1 MIPEVCVCR
10 NENKGSISSVPIH
23 SIPPLSILLIPLFL
37 LFHIVVV
44 IVFLRVVITITATI
58 IIIILKSPFVLHNLH
73 ESRGT
78 NDPLCPQ
85 MARQMKEAADLGQ
98 KNPGNDSAVSVGSSE
113 EDDEASISKYF
124 DYLNDDD
131 PKNGSVSRRK
141 KKKKG
146 QGSGKE
152 NNNVGGGKENNKEG
166 KEKGGGNHNNNHS
179 NDGKDQG
186 KRDQSSERQSR
197 KGEYEK
203 DIRHIERHLSMKK
216 TIRKKMMRDLQQ
228 AFVEDPGEFQQDP
241 NRMAPEKK
249 NNIDIRNLTFSKGR
263 LSKSEHNFLDMLK
276 DENAKEKEK
285 KDRKG
290 ILGYKNNKNR
300 ESSKEVL
307 KDDDSGNGS
316 PTREPSKEEKEVV
329 KEEKKVGFWKKL
341 TGKGKNK
348 R

>member
-1 MIPEVCVCR
+1 MNPGPFFRSSEAVLPTSPEDANTTMERNIPHV
-10 NENKGSISSVPIH
+10 
-23 SIPPLSILLIPLFL
+23 LD
-37 LFHIVVV
+37 
-44 IVFLRVVITITATI
+44 VFSCSPRARRRVHATD
-58 IIIILKSPFVLHNLH
+58 L
-73 ESRGT
+73 
-78 NDPLCPQ
+78 DQ

-152 NNNVGGGKENNKEG
+152 NNNQGGGGKENNKEG

-179 NDGKDQG
+179 NESKDQG

-249 NNIDIRNLTFSKGR
+249 NNIDIRNLTFSKSR

-341 TGKGKNK
+341 TGKGKSK

>member
-1 MIPEVCVCR
+1 
-10 NENKGSISSVPIH
+10 
-23 SIPPLSILLIPLFL
+23 
-37 LFHIVVV
+37 
-44 IVFLRVVITITATI
+44 
-58 IIIILKSPFVLHNLH
+58 
-73 ESRGT
+73 
-78 NDPLCPQ
+78 
-85 MARQMKEAADLGQ
+85 
-98 KNPGNDSAVSVGSSE
+98 
-113 EDDEASISKYF
+113 
-124 DYLNDDD
+124 
-131 PKNGSVSRRK
+131 
-141 KKKKG
+141 
-146 QGSGKE
+146 
-152 NNNVGGGKENNKEG
+152 
-166 KEKGGGNHNNNHS
+166 
-179 NDGKDQG
+179 
-186 KRDQSSERQSR
+186 
-197 KGEYEK
+197 
-203 DIRHIERHLSMKK
+203 MKK

-249 NNIDIRNLTFSKGR
+249 NNIDIRNLTFSKSR

-341 TGKGKNK
+341 TGKGKSK